1 MSRRDGSL
9 DVTKAQGQTK
19 SQVRVGDEFEVTPL
33 AIVHGGHGIAHAAG
47 RTIFVRFAI
56 PGELVRIRV
65 TDVNSKACRAE
76 VVEVL
81 APSAL
86 RRSAPCAV
94 FGPGGCGGC
103 DFLHVD
109 APTQRSWKTEV
120 LIESLARFA
129 GVDVHRQF
137 PGLHVAPLDDG
148 DGLGW
153 RTRIRWSAVGT
164 TWGLHRYRSSQV
176 VPIASCP
183 QAVPAIAAAPQR
195 TGDQAIAWSSAD
207 SAVTQVIDGRV
218 VQGGSKVAVEAAGRH
233 WRIRATGFWQV
244 HPKLA
249 DVLADAVRQS
259 GATSASG
266 TWWDLYAGAGL
277 FAWVLAAA
285 GAEHVHAVESS
296 PISVGDARRNLHDLP
311 QIRVHHE
318 SVDRWLSGESAE
330 HRATSAAVDGVVLDP
345 PRAGA
350 GAQVVQAI
358 CAANPE
364 TVIYIACDPVALAR
378 DLATF
383 FQHGYRL
390 VGLESWDS
398 FPMTHHFETV
408 ATLKPDPGGLPIS

>member
-244 HPKLA
+244 HSKLA

-259 GATSASG
+259 GATSGSG

-277 FAWVLAAA
+277 FAWVLAASTRLSHHRSA
-285 GAEHVHAVESS
+285 SVMPGA
-296 PISVGDARRNLHDLP
+296 ICTTYRRFECTMSQWIGGCRANRLNIELP
-311 QIRVHHE
+311 APRSMEWCSIHHE
-318 SVDRWLSGESAE
+318 PVRELKWCKRSV
-330 HRATSAAVDGVVLDP
+330 P
-345 PRAGA
+345 PIPK
-350 GAQVVQAI
+350 Q
-358 CAANPE
+358 
-364 TVIYIACDPVALAR
+364 
-378 DLATF
+378 
-383 FQHGYRL
+383 
-390 VGLESWDS
+390 
-398 FPMTHHFETV
+398 
-408 ATLKPDPGGLPIS
+408 